1 MLIVKLA
8 DITIAN
14 EKMQYENN
22 ESQLTVES
30 LTAQNSAL
38 KEEMTTLQQ
47 RVDTILVERS
57 NKSAKMDTLLAF
69 KKEQVLYI
77 YIFQWFDYVI

>member
-22 ESQLTVES
+22 ESQLSVES

-69 KKEQVLYI
+69 KKEQVFI
-77 YIFQWFDYVI
+77 YIFHFIGSML